1 MLETTNFFPLI
12 TFQILSMP
20 NLEAIWPLNLLFDL
34 ENKKN
39 LAFTSMKFLLL
50 TGHLLSSGD
59 FSFTFWFCTWKFWK
73 ATFESLGA
81 QRWNPLYKKMETC
94 FYICVIVLNCIIN
107 LVSRQF
113 VHNFKICQY
122 VNLSSLNQYCVQ
134 PSVNRSAKLSLKN
147 MSKGN
152 DLIV

>member
-1 MLETTNFFPLI
+1 M
-12 TFQILSMP
+12 TFESTFWSWKQEKFGFYI
-20 NLEAIWPLNLLFDL
+20 NEV
-34 ENKKN
+34 
-39 LAFTSMKFLLL
+39 FTSDRSF
-50 TGHLLSSGD
+50 TQFRA

-94 FYICVIVLNCIIN
+94 FYICVIVLNCVIN

-122 VNLSSLNQYCVQ
+122 VNLSSLNQYCEFICVQ

-147 MSKGN
+147 MSKRN
-152 DLIV
+152 DWIV